1 MKNASRQYFTVSNE
15 KSNYIK
21 IIIKTIFVIKY
32 DLCQYLSMDWLK
44 FSRFSGVRRG
54 RSFSTRET
62 WKPIRDDMEN
72 QGDELTNTKLSKK
85 HASE

>member
-1 MKNASRQYFTVSNE
+1 MSIPEYGLAWVTRE
-15 KSNYIK
+15 
-21 IIIKTIFVIKY
+21 IF
-32 DLCQYLSMDWLK
+32 K

-72 QGDELTNTKLSKK
+72 QGDKLTNTKLSKK